1 MYIIIELVSSM
12 LQLDPNNRPTLA
24 QVMSNPWLAPHLYR
38 LATTLGALP
47 CTSKVTR
54 PLSRPN
60 SFKRAESFRLRCKS
74 FIRYPFS
81 SFRYPLKEICIY
93 LCKIRYFALKFQFLQ
108 FNLLSMKFR
117 FKNINIHF

>member
-1 MYIIIELVSSM
+1 M

-60 SFKRAESFRLRCKS
+60 SFKRAESFRLRYES
-74 FIRYPFS
+74 FMRD
-81 SFRYPLKEICIY
+81 PLMYTGPKNFK
-93 LCKIRYFALKFQFLQ
+93 LGASPKFDFL
-108 FNLLSMKFR
+108 
-117 FKNINIHF
+117 